1 MTGQRLANRRIRLL
15 LAVFAVAFAAMLGRA
30 VWLQAVQAGT
40 LSRLATEQHDTSVTL
55 PAGRGA
61 ILDREG
67 LQLAI
72 GRDATTV
79 FANPRQVADPKA
91 AALAAGEDLGL
102 DPEELYPKLADR
114 SRGFVYIARKTNPE
128 RARTLKERGITGIF
142 FTSEE
147 RRTYPQGR
155 IASQVL
161 GYAGLDNKG
170 LAGLELQLDRPLAGR
185 GGHERYVRDP
195 SGRSIEVVESRPAL
209 DGDDV
214 TLTLDHTIQSYAESV
229 LERTVTNWGAK
240 AGSAIVL
247 DPRNGE
253 ILAMA
258 TVPGFDA
265 NRYGSVS
272 RDAQR
277 NRAVTDTYEPGSTFK
292 VVTIAAALSTKV
304 VAPSTSFVLPYEI
317 EVADRKIHDSHER
330 GTERMTV
337 AQILSRSSNVGTVTV
352 AEMLGQNR
360 LARWIDRFGFGR
372 KTRVDFPGETRGI
385 VLPVEKWS
393 GSTIGNVPIGQGIAV
408 TPIQMAAAYGAIA
421 NHGVWVRPHLV
432 RRIGSRR
439 VGGGER
445 HRIISPVVSSQV
457 MAMMQD
463 VVNEAGGTGALA
475 RLEGY
480 SVAGKT
486 GTASKPERGGYSD
499 SRYVASFVGVV
510 PASAPRLVVLVSV
523 DEPKGAIWGGVVAAP
538 AFQEIARYSLQ
549 YLEIPPDD
557 VARAAG
563 SQPSGQPGP

>member
-1 MTGQRLANRRIRLL
+1 MTGPRLANRRIRLL
-15 LAVFAVAFAAMLGRA
+15 LAVFAVTFAAMLGRA

-61 ILDREG
+61 ILDRNG

-72 GRDATTV
+72 GREATTV
-79 FANPRQVADPKA
+79 FANPRQIADPKA
-91 AALAAGEDLGL
+91 AALAAGKDLNL

-114 SRGFVYIARKTNPE
+114 SRGFVYLARKTDPE

-155 IASQVL
+155 IASHVL

-170 LAGLELQLDRPLAGR
+170 LAGLELQLDRSLSGR
-185 GGHERYVRDP
+185 AGHERFVRDP
-195 SGRSIEVVESRPAL
+195 SGRSIEVVESRPAH

-214 TLTLDHTIQSYAESV
+214 TVTLDHTIQSYAESV
-229 LERTVTNWGAK
+229 LQRTVTNWGAK

-253 ILAMA
+253 LLAMA

-265 NRYGSVS
+265 NRYGYAL
-272 RDAQR
+272 RDVQR

-292 VVTIAAALSTKV
+292 VVTIAAALSTKI

-372 KTRVDFPGETRGI
+372 KTGVDFPGETRGI

-421 NHGVWVRPHLV
+421 NGGVWVRPHLV
-432 RRIGSRR
+432 KR
-439 VGGGER
+439 VGTHGVPAATR
-445 HRIISPVVSSQV
+445 RQIVSRPVASQV
-457 MAMMQD
+457 IAMMQD

-486 GTASKPERGGYSD
+486 GTASKPERGGYSE

-538 AFQEIARYSLQ
+538 AFQEIARYALQ

-557 VARAAG
+557 ITQVGG
-563 SQPSGQPGP
+563 SNP

>member
-1 MTGQRLANRRIRLL
+1 VTPPKLSNRRIRFLL
-15 LAVFAVAFAAMLGRA
+15 VVFAVAFAAMLGRA

-40 LSRLATEQHDTSVTL
+40 LSRLATEQHDSTVTL

-61 ILDREG
+61 IVDRTG

-72 GRDATTV
+72 GREATTV
-79 FANPRQVADPKA
+79 FANPRQVADPRA
-91 AALAAGEDLGL
+91 AALAAGKDLGL

-114 SRGFVYIARKTNPE
+114 SRGFVYLVRKADPE
-128 RARTLKERGITGIF
+128 RARTLRERRITGLF

-155 IASQVL
+155 IGSQVL
-161 GYAGLDNKG
+161 GYAGIDNRG
-170 LAGLELQLDRPLAGR
+170 LAGLELAFDRQLAGLP
-185 GGHERYVRDP
+185 GHERFIRDP
-195 SGRSIEVVESRPAL
+195 SGRSIDVVESKPAR

-214 TLTLDHTIQSYAESV
+214 VVTLDHTIQSYAETV
-229 LERTVTNWGAK
+229 LQRTVTNWGAK
-240 AGSAIVL
+240 GGSAIVL

-265 NRYGSVS
+265 NRYGLVP
-272 RDAQR
+272 RDLQR

-292 VVTIAAALSTKV
+292 VVTIAAALTTGV
-304 VAPSTSFVLPYEI
+304 VSPSTAFTLPYEI

-330 GTERMTV
+330 PTQRMTV
-337 AQILSRSSNVGTVTV
+337 AQILSRSSNVGTITV
-352 AEMLGQNR
+352 AQMLGQNR
-360 LARWIDRFGFGR
+360 LARWIERFGFGR
-372 KTRVDFPGETRGI
+372 KTGVDFPGETRGI

-408 TPIQMAAAYGAIA
+408 TPVQMAAAYGAVA
-421 NHGVWVRPHLV
+421 NGGVWVRPHLV
-432 RRIGSRR
+432 KRVGTKSAAAPTRRRIVSR
-439 VGGGER
+439 
-445 HRIISPVVSSQV
+445 PVASQV

-510 PASAPRLVVLVSV
+510 PANAPRLVVLVSV
-523 DEPKGAIWGGVVAAP
+523 DEPHGAIWGGVVAAP
-538 AFQEIARYSLQ
+538 AFQEIARYALQ

-557 VARAAG
+557 L
-563 SQPSGQPGP
+563 GPR

>member
-1 MTGQRLANRRIRLL
+1 VTPPRLANRRIRFLL
-15 LAVFAVAFAAMLGRA
+15 VVFAVAFAAMLGRA

-40 LSRLATEQHDTSVTL
+40 LSRLATEQHDSKVTL
-55 PAGRGA
+55 PAGRGT
-61 ILDREG
+61 ILDRNG

-79 FANPRQVADPKA
+79 FANPRQVANPRA
-91 AALAAGEDLGL
+91 AALAAGKDLNL
-102 DPEELYPKLADR
+102 DPERLYTKLADR
-114 SRGFVYIARKTNPE
+114 SRGFVYLARKTDPE
-128 RARTLKERGITGIF
+128 RARKLKKRAITGIF

-147 RRTYPQGR
+147 RRAYPQGR
-155 IASQVL
+155 IAAQVL
-161 GYAGLDNKG
+161 GYAGTDNRG
-170 LAGLELQLDRPLAGR
+170 LAGLELAFDRQLAGLP
-185 GGHERYVRDP
+185 GHERFIRDP
-195 SGRSIEVVESRPAL
+195 SGRSIDVVDSKPAR
-209 DGDDV
+209 DGDDLV
-214 TLTLDHTIQSYAESV
+214 LTLDHTIQSYAEGV
-229 LERTVTNWGAK
+229 LQRTVTNWGAR

-258 TVPGFDA
+258 VVPGFDA
-265 NRYGSVS
+265 NRYGYVP
-272 RDAQR
+272 RDLQR

-304 VAPSTSFVLPYEI
+304 VAPGTSFLLPYEI
-317 EVADRKIHDSHER
+317 EVADRRIHDSHER
-330 GTERMTV
+330 ETQRLTV
-337 AQILSRSSNVGTVTV
+337 AEILSRSSNVGTVQV
-352 AEMLGQNR
+352 AQMLGQNR
-360 LARWIDRFGFGR
+360 LARWIERFGFGR
-372 KTRVDFPGETRGI
+372 KTGIDFPGETRGI

-408 TPIQMAAAYGAIA
+408 TPVQMAAAYGVVA
-421 NHGVWVRPHLV
+421 NGGVWVQPHLV
-432 RRIGSRR
+432 KRIGGNATRPPERRRIVSL
-439 VGGGER
+439 
-445 HRIISPVVSSQV
+445 PVASQV

-486 GTASKPERGGYSD
+486 GTASKPERGGYSE

-538 AFQEIARYSLQ
+538 AFQEIARYALQ
-549 YLEIPPDD
+549 YLSIPPDD
-557 VARAAG
+557 LQQAPTR
-563 SQPSGQPGP
+563 

>member
-1 MTGQRLANRRIRLL
+1 VTPPRLSNRRIRFLL
-15 LAVFAVAFAAMLGRA
+15 VVFAVAFAAMLGRA

-40 LSRLATEQHDTSVTL
+40 LSRLATEQHDSTVTL

-61 ILDREG
+61 IIDRTG

-72 GRDATTV
+72 GREAITV
-79 FANPRQVADPKA
+79 FANPRQVADPRA
-91 AALAAGEDLGL
+91 AALAAGKDLGL

-114 SRGFVYIARKTNPE
+114 SRGFVYLARKADPE
-128 RARTLKERGITGIF
+128 RARKLKERGITGLF

-147 RRTYPQGR
+147 RRAYPQGR
-155 IASQVL
+155 IAAQVL
-161 GYAGLDNKG
+161 GYAGTDNRG
-170 LAGLELQLDRPLAGR
+170 LAGLELAFDRQLSGLPGR
-185 GGHERYVRDP
+185 ERFVRDP
-195 SGRSIEVVESRPAL
+195 SGRSIDVVESKPAR

-214 TLTLDHTIQSYAESV
+214 VVTLDHTIQSYAEGV
-229 LERTVTNWGAK
+229 LQRTVTSWDAQ

-265 NRYGSVS
+265 NRYGLVP
-272 RDAQR
+272 RDVQR

-292 VVTIAAALSTKV
+292 VVTIAAALTTGV
-304 VAPSTSFVLPYEI
+304 VAPSTSFTLPYEI
-317 EVADRKIHDSHER
+317 EVADRRIHDSHER
-330 GTERMTV
+330 ATQRMTV

-352 AEMLGQNR
+352 AQMLGQNR
-360 LARWIDRFGFGR
+360 LARWIERFGFGR
-372 KTRVDFPGETRGI
+372 KTGVDFPGETRGI

-408 TPIQMAAAYGAIA
+408 TPVQMAAAYGAVA
-421 NHGVWVRPHLV
+421 NGGVWVRPHLV
-432 RRIGSRR
+432 RRVGNRAAAAPERRRIVSR
-439 VGGGER
+439 
-445 HRIISPVVSSQV
+445 PVASQV

-486 GTASKPERGGYSD
+486 GTASKPERGGYSET
-499 SRYVASFVGVV
+499 RYVASFVGVV
-510 PASAPRLVVLVSV
+510 PANAPRLVVLVSV
-523 DEPKGAIWGGVVAAP
+523 DEPRGAIWGGVVAAP
-538 AFQEIARYSLQ
+538 AFQEIARYALQ

-557 VARAAG
+557 LAPR
-563 SQPSGQPGP
+563 

>member
-1 MTGQRLANRRIRLL
+1 MSAPRLANRRIRLL

-61 ILDREG
+61 ILDRNG

-91 AALAAGEDLGL
+91 AALAAAKDLNL
-102 DPEELYPKLADR
+102 DAGELYPKLADR
-114 SRGFVYIARKTNPE
+114 SRGFVYIARKADPV

-155 IASQVL
+155 IAAQVL

-170 LAGLELQLDRPLAGR
+170 LAGVALHLDRPLAGR
-185 GGHERYVRDP
+185 NGHERYVRDP
-195 SGRSIEVVESRPAL
+195 SGRSIEVVESRPAR
-209 DGDDV
+209 DGEDV

-229 LERTVTNWGAK
+229 LQRTVTNWGAK

-253 ILAMA
+253 VLAMA

-265 NRYGSVS
+265 NRYAYVP
-272 RDAQR
+272 RDLQR

-330 GTERMTV
+330 ATERMTV
-337 AQILSRSSNVGTVTV
+337 AQILSRSSNVGTITV

-385 VLPVEKWS
+385 VLPVEEWS

-421 NHGVWVRPHLV
+421 NGGVWERPHLV
-432 RRIGSRR
+432 RRVGTGPVGAREQRR
-439 VGGGER
+439 
-445 HRIISPVVSSQV
+445 ITSPIVSSQV

-510 PASAPRLVVLVSV
+510 PASAPRLVVLVSI

-538 AFQEIARYSLQ
+538 AFQEIARYALQ

-557 VARAAG
+557 LGATR
-563 SQPSGQPGP
+563 

>member
-1 MTGQRLANRRIRLL
+1 VTPPRLANRRIRFLL
-15 LAVFAVAFAAMLGRA
+15 VVFALAFAAMLGRA

-40 LSRLATEQHDTSVTL
+40 LSRLATEQHDSTVTL

-61 ILDREG
+61 IVDRNG

-72 GRDATTV
+72 GREATTV
-79 FANPRQVADPKA
+79 FANPRQVADPRA
-91 AALAAGEDLGL
+91 AALAAGKDLNL
-102 DPEELYPKLADR
+102 DPEKLYPKLADR
-114 SRGFVYIARKTNPE
+114 SRGFVFLARKADPE
-128 RARTLKERGITGIF
+128 RARKLKERGITGIF

-147 RRTYPQGR
+147 RRAYPQGR
-155 IASQVL
+155 IAAQVL
-161 GYAGLDNKG
+161 GYAGLDNRG
-170 LAGLELQLDRPLAGR
+170 LAGLELQLDRPLSGSA
-185 GGHERYVRDP
+185 GHERFIRDP
-195 SGRSIEVVESRPAL
+195 TGRSIDVVDSKPAR

-214 TLTLDHTIQSYAESV
+214 VLTLDHTIQSHAESV
-229 LERTVTNWGAK
+229 LQRTVSNWGAK

-258 TVPGFDA
+258 VVPGFDA
-265 NRYGSVS
+265 NRYGLAP
-272 RDAQR
+272 RDLQR

-292 VVTIAAALSTKV
+292 VVTIAAALSTGV
-304 VAPSTSFVLPYEI
+304 VAPGTAFTLPYEI

-330 GTERMTV
+330 ETQRMTV
-337 AQILSRSSNVGTVTV
+337 AEILSRSSNVGTVTV
-352 AEMLGQNR
+352 AQMLGQSR
-360 LARWIDRFGFGR
+360 LARWIERFGFGR
-372 KTRVDFPGETRGI
+372 KTGVDFPGETRGI

-408 TPIQMAAAYGAIA
+408 TPVQMAAAYGAVA
-421 NHGVWVRPHLV
+421 NGGVWVRPHLV
-432 RRIGSRR
+432 KRVGTRGAPGAERRRI
-439 VGGGER
+439 VER
-445 HRIISPVVSSQV
+445 PVASQV

-486 GTASKPERGGYSD
+486 GTASKPEQGGYSD

-523 DEPKGAIWGGVVAAP
+523 DEPRGAIWGGVVAAP
-538 AFQEIARYSLQ
+538 AFQEIARYALQ

-557 VARAAG
+557 LGGR
-563 SQPSGQPGP
+563 

>member
-1 MTGQRLANRRIRLL
+1 MTGPRLANRRIRLL

-61 ILDREG
+61 IVDRNG

-72 GRDATTV
+72 GREATTV

-91 AALAAGEDLGL
+91 AALAAGKDLNL
-102 DPEELYPKLADR
+102 DPEELYPRLADR
-114 SRGFVYIARKTNPE
+114 SRGFVYIARKTDLE
-128 RARTLKERGITGIF
+128 CARTLEKRGITGIF

-155 IASQVL
+155 IASHVV

-170 LAGLELQLDRPLAGR
+170 LAGLELQLDRPLSGR
-185 GGHERYVRDP
+185 SGHERYVRDP
-195 SGRSIEVVESRPAL
+195 SGRSIDVVESRPAR

-214 TLTLDHTIQSYAESV
+214 MLTIDHTIQSYAESV
-229 LERTVTNWGAK
+229 LQRTVTNWGAK

-253 ILAMA
+253 VLAMA
-258 TVPGFDA
+258 TVPSFDA
-265 NRYGSVS
+265 NRYGYVP
-272 RDAQR
+272 RDLQR

-304 VAPSTSFVLPYEI
+304 VAPSTSFVLPYEL

-330 GTERMTV
+330 STQRMTV
-337 AQILSRSSNVGTVTV
+337 AQILSRSSNVGTITV

-372 KTRVDFPGETRGI
+372 KTGVDFPGETRGI

-421 NHGVWVRPHLV
+421 NGGVWERPHLV
-432 RRIGSRR
+432 RRVGSRPT
-439 VGGGER
+439 GGR
-445 HRIISPVVSSQV
+445 DQRRITSRVVSSQV

-486 GTASKPERGGYSD
+486 GTASKPDRGGYSD

-510 PASAPRLVVLVSV
+510 PASAPRLVVLVSI

-538 AFQEIARYSLQ
+538 AFQEIARYALQ

-557 VARAAG
+557 LGATR
-563 SQPSGQPGP
+563 

>member
-1 MTGQRLANRRIRLL
+1 MTGRRLANRRIRLL

-40 LSRLATEQHDTSVTL
+40 LSRLATQQHDTTVTL

-61 ILDREG
+61 ILDRTG

-72 GRDATTV
+72 GREATTV

-91 AALAAGEDLGL
+91 AALAAGKDLEL
-102 DPEELYPKLADR
+102 DPEELYPKLVDR
-114 SRGFVYIARKTNPE
+114 SRGFVYLTRKTDPE
-128 RARTLKERGITGIF
+128 RARKLKGRGITGIF
-142 FTSEE
+142 FTPEE

-155 IASQVL
+155 IGAQVL

-170 LAGLELQLDRPLAGR
+170 LAGLELHLDGALSGRAGR
-185 GGHERYVRDP
+185 ERYVRDP
-195 SGRSIEVVESRPAL
+195 SGRSIEVVESRPAR
-209 DGDDV
+209 DGEDV
-214 TLTLDHTIQSYAESV
+214 ELTIDHTIESYAESV
-229 LERTVTNWGAK
+229 LLRTVTNWGAQ
-240 AGSAIVL
+240 AGSALVL

-265 NRYGSVS
+265 NRYGYVP
-272 RDAQR
+272 RELQR

-292 VVTIAAALSTKV
+292 VVTIAAALSTNV

-330 GTERMTV
+330 ETQRMTV
-337 AQILSRSSNVGTVTV
+337 AQILSRSSNVGTITV
-352 AEMLGQNR
+352 AEMLGQSR

-372 KTRVDFPGETRGI
+372 KTGIDFPGETRGI
-385 VLPVEKWS
+385 VVPVAKWS

-408 TPIQMAAAYGAIA
+408 TPVQMAAAYGAIA
-421 NHGVWVRPHLV
+421 NGGVWVRPHLV

-439 VGGGER
+439 VGGNGR
-445 HRIISPVVSSQV
+445 RRIISPAVSSQV

-486 GTASKPERGGYSD
+486 GTASKPEKGGYSD

-538 AFQEIARYSLQ
+538 AFQEIARYALQ

-557 VARAAG
+557 L
-563 SQPSGQPGP
+563 Q

>member
-1 MTGQRLANRRIRLL
+1 MTGPRLANRRIRLL
-15 LAVFAVAFAAMLGRA
+15 LAVFVVAFATMLGRA

-40 LSRLATEQHDTSVTL
+40 LERLATEQHDTTVSL
-55 PAGRGA
+55 PAGRGT
-61 ILDREG
+61 ILDRTG

-72 GRDATTV
+72 GREAITV

-91 AALAAGEDLGL
+91 AALAAGKDLNL

-114 SRGFVYIARKTNPE
+114 SRGFVYLARKADPE
-128 RARTLKERGITGIF
+128 LAHKLKGRGITGIF

-155 IASQVL
+155 IGAQVL
-161 GYAGLDNKG
+161 GYAGLDNRG
-170 LAGLELQLDRPLAGR
+170 LAGLELQLDRTLSGKAGR
-185 GGHERYVRDP
+185 ERYVRDP
-195 SGRSIEVVESRPAL
+195 SGRSIEVVESRPAR

-214 TLTLDHTIQSYAESV
+214 ALTLDHTIESYAESV
-229 LERTVTNWGAK
+229 LQRTVSSWGAK

-265 NRYGSVS
+265 NRYGYVP
-272 RDAQR
+272 RELQR

-317 EVADRKIHDSHER
+317 EVADRRIHDSHER
-330 GTERMTV
+330 GTQRMTV
-337 AQILSRSSNVGTVTV
+337 AEILARSSNVGTVTV

-360 LARWIDRFGFGR
+360 LARWIERFGFGR
-372 KTRVDFPGETRGI
+372 KTGVDFPGETRGI

-408 TPIQMAAAYGAIA
+408 TPVQMAAAYGAIA
-421 NHGVWVRPHLV
+421 NGGVWVRPHLV
-432 RRIGSRR
+432 KRIGSRP
-439 VGGGER
+439 VGGVDR
-445 HRIISPVVSSQV
+445 RRIVSRPVSSQV

-486 GTASKPERGGYSD
+486 GTASKPEKGGYSE

-510 PASAPRLVVLVSV
+510 PASAPRLVVLVSI

-538 AFQEIARYSLQ
+538 AFQEIARYALQ

-557 VARAAG
+557 LR
-563 SQPSGQPGP
+563 

>member
-1 MTGQRLANRRIRLL
+1 MTGPRLANRRIRLL

-40 LSRLATEQHDTSVTL
+40 LERLATEQHDTTVTL

-61 ILDREG
+61 ILDRNG

-79 FANPRQVADPKA
+79 FANPRQIANPKA
-91 AALAAGEDLGL
+91 AALVAAKDLNL
-102 DPEELYPKLADR
+102 DADELYPKLADR
-114 SRGFVYIARKTNPE
+114 SRGFVYLARKTDPE
-128 RARTLKERGITGIF
+128 RALTLKKRGITGMF
-142 FTSEE
+142 FRSEE

-155 IASQVL
+155 IAAQLL
-161 GYAGLDNKG
+161 GYAGLDNNG
-170 LAGLELQLDRPLAGR
+170 LAGIELELDRPLSGR
-185 GGHERYVRDP
+185 SGRERYVRDP
-195 SGRSIEVVESRPAL
+195 SGRSIEVVESRPAR

-214 TLTLDHTIQSYAESV
+214 TLTLDHTIQSYAETV
-229 LERTVTNWGAK
+229 LQRTVMNWGAK
-240 AGSAIVL
+240 ASSAIVL

-265 NRYGSVS
+265 NRYGYVS
-272 RDAQR
+272 RDLQR

-304 VAPSTSFVLPYEI
+304 VAPSTSFLLPYEI

-330 GTERMTV
+330 ATGRMTV

-360 LARWIDRFGFGR
+360 LARWIERFGFGQ
-372 KTRVDFPGETRGI
+372 KTGVDFPGETRGI

-421 NHGVWVRPHLV
+421 NGGVWMRPQLV
-432 RRIGSRR
+432 RRVGSHR
-439 VGGGER
+439 VGGNDR
-445 HRIISPVVSSQV
+445 RRIISPVVSSQV

-486 GTASKPERGGYSD
+486 GTASKPEQGGYSE

-510 PASAPRLVVLVSV
+510 PANAPRLVVLVSV

-538 AFQEIARYSLQ
+538 AFQEIARYALQ

-557 VARAAG
+557 LKHSSTR
-563 SQPSGQPGP
+563 

>member
-1 MTGQRLANRRIRLL
+1 MTPPRLSNRRIRFLL
-15 LAVFAVAFAAMLGRA
+15 VVFAVAFAAMLGRA

-40 LSRLATEQHDTSVTL
+40 LSRLATEQHDSTVTL

-61 ILDREG
+61 IIDRTG

-72 GRDATTV
+72 GREAITV
-79 FANPRQVADPKA
+79 FANPRQVADPRA
-91 AALAAGEDLGL
+91 AALAAGKDLGL

-114 SRGFVYIARKTNPE
+114 SRGFVYLARKADPE
-128 RARTLKERGITGIF
+128 RARKLKERGITGMF

-147 RRTYPQGR
+147 RRAYPQGR
-155 IASQVL
+155 IAAQVL
-161 GYAGLDNKG
+161 GYAGTDNRG
-170 LAGLELQLDRPLAGR
+170 LAGLELAFDRQLSGLPGR
-185 GGHERYVRDP
+185 ERFVRDP
-195 SGRSIEVVESRPAL
+195 SGRSIDVVESKPAR

-214 TLTLDHTIQSYAESV
+214 VVTLDHTIQSYAESV
-229 LERTVTNWGAK
+229 LQRTVTNWGAQ

-258 TVPGFDA
+258 TVPSFDA
-265 NRYGSVS
+265 NKYGLVP
-272 RDAQR
+272 RDVQR

-292 VVTIAAALSTKV
+292 VVTIAAALTTGV
-304 VAPSTSFVLPYEI
+304 VAPSTAFTLPYEI
-317 EVADRKIHDSHER
+317 EVADRRIHDSHER
-330 GTERMTV
+330 ATERMTV

-352 AEMLGQNR
+352 AQMLGPNR
-360 LARWIDRFGFGR
+360 LARWIERFGFGR
-372 KTRVDFPGETRGI
+372 KTGVDFPGETRGI

-408 TPIQMAAAYGAIA
+408 TPVQMAAAYGAVA
-421 NHGVWVRPHLV
+421 NGGVWVRPHLV
-432 RRIGSRR
+432 KRVGPRAAAAPKRRRIVSK
-439 VGGGER
+439 
-445 HRIISPVVSSQV
+445 PVASQV

-463 VVNEAGGTGALA
+463 VVNETGGTGALA

-499 SRYVASFVGVV
+499 TRYVASFVGVV
-510 PASAPRLVVLVSV
+510 PANAPRLVVLVSV
-523 DEPKGAIWGGVVAAP
+523 DEPRGAIWGGVVAAP
-538 AFQEIARYSLQ
+538 AFQEIARYALQ

-557 VARAAG
+557 LTPR
-563 SQPSGQPGP
+563 

>member
-1 MTGQRLANRRIRLL
+1 MTGPRLANRRIRLL

-61 ILDREG
+61 IVDRNG

-72 GRDATTV
+72 GREATTV

-91 AALAAGEDLGL
+91 AALAAGKDLNL
-102 DPEELYPKLADR
+102 DPEELYPRLADR
-114 SRGFVYIARKTNPE
+114 SRGFVYIARKTDPE
-128 RARTLKERGITGIF
+128 RARTLEKRGITGIF

-155 IASQVL
+155 IASQVV

-170 LAGLELQLDRPLAGR
+170 LAGLELQLDRPLSGR
-185 GGHERYVRDP
+185 SGHERYVRDP
-195 SGRSIEVVESRPAL
+195 SGRSIDVVESRPAR

-214 TLTLDHTIQSYAESV
+214 MLTIDHTIQSYAESV
-229 LERTVTNWGAK
+229 LQRTVTNWGAK

-253 ILAMA
+253 VLAMA
-258 TVPGFDA
+258 TVPSFDA
-265 NRYGSVS
+265 NRYGYVP
-272 RDAQR
+272 RDLQR

-304 VAPSTSFVLPYEI
+304 VAPSTSFVLPYEL

-330 GTERMTV
+330 STQRMTV
-337 AQILSRSSNVGTVTV
+337 AQILSRSSNVGTITV

-372 KTRVDFPGETRGI
+372 KTGVDFPGETRGI

-421 NHGVWVRPHLV
+421 NGGVWERPHLV
-432 RRIGSRR
+432 RRVGSRPT
-439 VGGGER
+439 GGR
-445 HRIISPVVSSQV
+445 DQRRITSRVVSSQV

-486 GTASKPERGGYSD
+486 GTASKPDHGGYSE

-510 PASAPRLVVLVSV
+510 PASAPRLVVLVSI

-538 AFQEIARYSLQ
+538 AFQEIARYALQ

-557 VARAAG
+557 LGATR
-563 SQPSGQPGP
+563 

>member
-1 MTGQRLANRRIRLL
+1 MTGPRLANRRIRFL

-40 LSRLATEQHDTSVTL
+40 LDRLATEQHDTSVTL
-55 PAGRGA
+55 PAGRGT
-61 ILDREG
+61 ILDRTG

-72 GRDATTV
+72 GREATTV
-79 FANPRQVADPKA
+79 FANPRQVADPRA
-91 AALAAGEDLGL
+91 AALAAGKDLNL

-114 SRGFVYIARKTNPE
+114 SRGFVYLARKTDPE
-128 RARTLKERGITGIF
+128 RARKLKERGITGIF

-155 IASQVL
+155 IGAQVL
-161 GYAGLDNKG
+161 GYAGLDNRG
-170 LAGLELQLDRPLAGR
+170 LAGLELQLDRPLAGKS
-185 GGHERYVRDP
+185 GKERYVRDP
-195 SGRSIEVVESRPAL
+195 SGRSIEVVESRPAR

-214 TLTLDHTIQSYAESV
+214 TLTLDHTIESYAESV
-229 LERTVTNWGAK
+229 LQRTVGNWGAK

-265 NRYGSVS
+265 NRYGYVP
-272 RDAQR
+272 RDLQR

-330 GTERMTV
+330 ETQRMTV
-337 AQILSRSSNVGTVTV
+337 AQILSRSSNVGTITV

-360 LARWIDRFGFGR
+360 LARWIERFGFGR
-372 KTRVDFPGETRGI
+372 KTGVDFPGETRGI

-408 TPIQMAAAYGAIA
+408 TPVQMAAAYGAIA
-421 NHGVWVRPHLV
+421 NGGVWVRPHLV
-432 RRIGSRR
+432 KRIGSRP
-439 VGGGER
+439 VGGIER
-445 HRIISPVVSSQV
+445 RRITSRPVSSQV

-486 GTASKPERGGYSD
+486 GTASKPEQGGYSE

-538 AFQEIARYSLQ
+538 AFQEIARYALQ

-557 VARAAG
+557 LR
-563 SQPSGQPGP
+563 